1 MESSTIPTLIAVLIG
16 ALALVTAVALRT
28 RRRPTAESGL
38 TDLQVASVNEVAVLR
53 ESLALPPGVDELFDV
68 SASDVIR
75 SGDTLVLPFPGMD
88 DQAIVIGSRRDAAR
102 LGQVLGEVP
111 RQLYGMAVGADALV
125 KIGMAAG
132 EQSGVLVRLTAESAK
147 AMRSMNVTKDAAGQM
162 LAVFRTTG
170 GKFGHVARFA
180 PANSLQVLSGV
191 TGALSAIA
199 MQAQLAAIEKAIA
212 AVGEDVQRVEKK
224 HDNAVAAD
232 RAGVESALQ
241 GLYQGAVAAGRMT
254 QGTWDQVTTLI
265 HPAYTNRAYADLELE
280 RVLGELTPGH
290 DATKRVAWL
299 DQHAISLI
307 NALGA
312 VNQAERSLI
321 QFQSLRS
328 WWLIANGDA
337 TAQHFLQ
344 QYESDV
350 LARDLRR
357 AQISARVT
365 DLLEKSKE
373 TTWLRIGQSPIH
385 SRAARSKFPKLLEEL
400 QDKGLL
406 DVIAYG
412 RAIGSV
418 NVPVRELTA
427 DP

>member
-212 AVGEDVQRVEKK
+212 AVGEAVQRVEKK

-254 QGTWDQVTTLI
+254 QGTWDQVATLI

-299 DQHAISLI
+299 DQGPISLI

-312 VNQAERSLI
+312 VNQAERSLT

-328 WWLIANGDA
+328 WWLIVNGDA

-357 AQISARVT
+357 AQISGRVT

-373 TTWLRIGQSPIH
+373 TTLLRICQSPIH